1 LPFVREPFEP
11 SAPSIT
17 DLTDQKKK
25 SMNKLLTSGET
36 CQHKKEKHGMK
47 NIHLQNRAAE
57 MPDRLRRSQE
67 QSLAISDREIRSS
80 EQIIMRNLRRIY
92 DK

>member
-1 LPFVREPFEP
+1 
-11 SAPSIT
+11 
-17 DLTDQKKK
+17 
-25 SMNKLLTSGET
+25 
-36 CQHKKEKHGMK
+36 MK
-47 NIHLQNRAAE
+47 NIHPQNRAAE